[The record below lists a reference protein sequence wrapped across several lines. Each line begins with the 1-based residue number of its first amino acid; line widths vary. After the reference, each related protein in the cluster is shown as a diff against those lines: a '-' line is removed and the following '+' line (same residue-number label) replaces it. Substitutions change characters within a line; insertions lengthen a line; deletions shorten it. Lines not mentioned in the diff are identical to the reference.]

1 MVSLLSTCLYSW
13 YDASRRAL
21 AWVTDTDLSMSVLP
35 PCVTEMD
42 EEGTPRCSS
51 QEFTSSRVSGCGAT
65 SSATCSLVR
74 CAPYLHQ
81 SSGTRENTR
90 ERRSGGGRALGV

>member
-21 AWVTDTDLSMSVLP
+21 ACVTDTALSISVLP
-35 PCVTEMD
+35 PCVVEMD
-42 EEGTPRCSS
+42 EEGTPLCSS
-51 QEFTSSRVSGCGAT
+51 QEFTSTRVSGCGAT

-74 CAPYLHQ
+74 CARYLDQ
-81 SSGTRENTR
+81 SSSTRENTR
-90 ERRSGGGRALGV
+90 ERSGGGRALDA